1 MTSHECAYKFRFYPD
16 ATQEGIMESMNKND
30 YHTIS
35 ASNDNHMKLIHA
47 ERKPQNEPVKQDT
60 PFTELMK
67 FHIITLNTL
76 IAIILSTVFN
86 LIAII
91 LSTVFNANILVIA
104 YLTVSTIAII
114 GFIVHGFNNGSI

>member
-1 MTSHECAYKFRFYPD
+1 MHSCTRLYFMIESSDRKE
-16 ATQEGIMESMNKND
+16 IIESMRKND

-35 ASNDNHMKLIHA
+35 ASNDSIIHA

-60 PFTELMK
+60 HSLN
-67 FHIITLNTL
+67 IIALNT
-76 IAIILSTVFN
+76 

-104 YLTVSTIAII
+104 YLTASVIASI
-114 GFIVHGFNNGSI
+114 GFIVNTWFQ

>member
-1 MTSHECAYKFRFYPD
+1 MIESSDRKE
-16 ATQEGIMESMNKND
+16 IIESMRKND

-35 ASNDNHMKLIHA
+35 ASNDSIIHA

-67 FHIITLNTL
+67 FHIIILNTL
-76 IAIILSTVFN
+76 IS
-86 LIAII
+86 II

-104 YLTVSTIAII
+104 YLTASVIVALV
-114 GFIVHGFNNGSI
+114 FIMHTWFQ

>member
-1 MTSHECAYKFRFYPD
+1 
-16 ATQEGIMESMNKND
+16 
-30 YHTIS
+30 
-35 ASNDNHMKLIHA
+35 MKLMRA
-47 ERKPQNEPVKQDT
+47 ERKPQNEPVKQAT

-67 FHIITLNTL
+67 FHLILANT
-76 IAIILSTVFN
+76 

-114 GFIVHGFNNGSI
+114 GFIVHGLFQ

>member
-1 MTSHECAYKFRFYPD
+1 MIESSDRKE
-16 ATQEGIMESMNKND
+16 IIESMRKND

-35 ASNDNHMKLIHA
+35 ASNDSIIHA

-60 PFTELMK
+60 HSLN
-67 FHIITLNTL
+67 IIALNT
-76 IAIILSTVFN
+76 

-104 YLTVSTIAII
+104 YLTASVIASI
-114 GFIVHGFNNGSI
+114 GFIVNTWFQ

>member
-1 MTSHECAYKFRFYPD
+1 MR
-16 ATQEGIMESMNKND
+16 KND

-35 ASNDNHMKLIHA
+35 ASNDSIIHA

-60 PFTELMK
+60 HSLNSWK
-67 FHIITLNTL
+67 FRIIALNT
-76 IAIILSTVFN
+76 

-104 YLTVSTIAII
+104 YLTASVIASI
-114 GFIVHGFNNGSI
+114 GFIVNTWFQ

>member
-1 MTSHECAYKFRFYPD
+1 MKSVR
-16 ATQEGIMESMNKND
+16 KND

-35 ASNDNHMKLIHA
+35 ASNDNHMKLMRA

-67 FHIITLNTL
+67 FHIITLN
-76 IAIILSTVFN
+76 A

-91 LSTVFNANILVIA
+91 LSTVFNANILIIA
-104 YLTVSTIAII
+104 YLTASTIAII
-114 GFIVHGFNNGSI
+114 GFIVHAWFQ

>member
-1 MTSHECAYKFRFYPD
+1 MIESSDKKE
-16 ATQEGIMESMNKND
+16 IIESMRKND

-35 ASNDNHMKLIHA
+35 ASNDSIIHA

-60 PFTELMK
+60 HSLN
-67 FHIITLNTL
+67 IIALN
-76 IAIILSTVFN
+76 A

-104 YLTVSTIAII
+104 YLTASVIVGVIVALV
-114 GFIVHGFNNGSI
+114 FIMHTWFQ

>member
-1 MTSHECAYKFRFYPD
+1 MIESSDRKE
-16 ATQEGIMESMNKND
+16 IIESMRKND

-35 ASNDNHMKLIHA
+35 ASNDNHMKLMRA
-47 ERKPQNEPVKQDT
+47 ERKPQDEPVKQDT

-67 FHIITLNTL
+67 FHIIILNT
-76 IAIILSTVFN
+76 

-104 YLTVSTIAII
+104 YLTASVIASI
-114 GFIVHGFNNGSI
+114 GFIVNTWFQ